1 METSKETSKETYA
14 GATSESVHFPVLER
28 LGFLLK
34 PEKIMPFLKE
44 SLWQN
49 LLLISGRDSFGRYI
63 VNYKNTRMKT
73 RRETDEY
80 KGKTSRISAKVG
92 TLAVEE

>member
-1 METSKETSKETYA
+1 MEISRESKESYA
-14 GATSESVHFPVLER
+14 EDTSESVHFPLLER

-34 PEKIMPFLKE
+34 PEKIMTFLKE

-49 LLLISGRDSFGRYI
+49 LLLISGRDFFGKYI

-73 RRETDEY
+73 RR
-80 KGKTSRISAKVG
+80 
-92 TLAVEE
+92 

>member
-1 METSKETSKETYA
+1 MELSRESQESYA
-14 GATSESVHFPVLER
+14 EDTSESVHFPLLER

-34 PEKIMPFLKE
+34 PEKIMTFLEE

-49 LLLISGRDSFGRYI
+49 LLLISGRDSFGKYI

-73 RRETDEY
+73 RR
-80 KGKTSRISAKVG
+80 
-92 TLAVEE
+92 